1 MPLWWIGNAI
11 FLFVV
16 IPVVLV
22 LLHRVWL
29 PVKQIRDES
38 RAILAGGV
46 TIASQLDQV
55 SELVP
60 TMESIKKIGA
70 GVGQYGAA
78 LDKIL

>member
-1 MPLWWIGNAI
+1 MGLWWIGNAI
-11 FLFVV
+11 LFFLV

-22 LLHRVWL
+22 LLHRLWL

-46 TIASQLDQV
+46 TIAAQLDNIQ
-55 SELVP
+55 ELVP

-78 LDKIL
+78 LDQIL

>member
-11 FLFVV
+11 LLFVV

-46 TIASQLDQV
+46 TIAAQLDQV
-55 SELVP
+55 AELVP

>member
-1 MPLWWIGNAI
+1 MTLWWIGNGI
-11 FLFVV
+11 LLFLV

-46 TIASQLDQV
+46 TIAAQLDNIP
-55 SELVP
+55 SLVP
-60 TMESIKKIGA
+60 TMESVKQIGA

>member
-1 MPLWWIGNAI
+1 MTLWWIGNGI
-11 FLFVV
+11 LLFVV

-46 TIASQLDQV
+46 TIAAQLDNL

>member
-1 MPLWWIGNAI
+1 MTLWWIGNGL

-46 TIASQLDQV
+46 TIAAQLDNIPA
-55 SELVP
+55 LVP
-60 TMESIKKIGA
+60 TMESVKQIGV